1 MVHLLATLANDADYM
16 PSLLYALRN
25 EVASPEASTP
35 GETWGVGYYAEDRA
49 LIIRKPAELL
59 SQRSVYEIASNVRSS
74 IVLACV
80 HRGAETREKAPPYRF
95 RSWLFGYTGDLQP
108 LVALKSKVVDK
119 LPDFVKSDPG
129 DSTGGHLAFAM
140 FISELHRAG
149 VLDDVLAGHES
160 YASALHRT
168 VDAINRLSAE
178 VGQPP
183 SQASMVATNGRI
195 VVATR
200 SGPPLFWKLQ
210 EGLEPSPHEPTDA
223 SLGEFKRVAEAL
235 KRFRA
240 IVIAR
245 EAAPGRTGWTEI
257 PDHTT
262 VFIDRKLNVRNVE
275 PTLR

>member
-1 MVHLLATLANDADYM
+1 MVHLVATLANDADYM

-25 EVASPEASTP
+25 EVASPEASSP
-35 GETWGVGYYAEDRA
+35 GETWGVGYYAEERA

-59 SQRSVYEIASNVRSS
+59 TQRTVYEIASNVQSS

-108 LVALKSKVVDK
+108 LSALKTKVVDK

-129 DSTGGHLAFAM
+129 DSSGGHLAFAM

-149 VLDDVLAGHES
+149 VLDDVLAGHEA
-160 YASALHRT
+160 YANALHRT
-168 VDAINRLSAE
+168 VDAIHRLSTE
-178 VGQPP
+178 VGAAP
-183 SQASMVATNGRI
+183 SNASFVATNGRV

-200 SGPPLFWKLQ
+200 SGVPLYRKLQ

-240 IVIAR
+240 IVLAR
-245 EAAPGRTGWTEI
+245 DVLPGRPGWTEI

-262 VFIDRKLNVRNVE
+262 VYIDRKLNLRSID
-275 PTLR
+275 PTGR